1 MAKKTA
7 KGVGGRKRGMDK
19 RVLDARKHIRTWG
32 ELEYKVSADVL
43 EAYNVIR
50 GVMYNQEAP
59 AATRRSAAN
68 DIIAFFKE
76 MKENSEVIVK
86 EFEENYEGGQP
97 EEKSEV
103 DNVQPLFK
111 WSE

>member
-32 ELEYKVSADVL
+32 ELEYRVSDDVL

-50 GVMYNQEAP
+50 NVMYSEDAP

-76 MKENSEVIVK
+76 MKENSEEIVK
-86 EFEENYEGGQP
+86 EFEENYEGGRS
-97 EEKSEV
+97 EEKSEG